1 MTRIL
6 RLRVSVYVV
15 DNGYLAPITQTDL
28 GRGYVTT
35 RWGTFK
41 VWPGDENRIHVLSDF
56 STKQTIPEVIKEEA
70 DSGLGT
76 GHLATYKL
84 PDRTLFVLEK
94 AQLEVPTTPME
105 VNLSL
110 RTLKELAD
118 CLGCTTSLGEVRE
131 SIRRRLK
138 YRPPMLSR

>member
-1 MTRIL
+1 MTRIRL
-6 RLRVSVYVV
+6 LRVSEYAV

-41 VWPGDENRIHVLSDF
+41 VWPGEENRIHVLSDF

-70 DSGLGT
+70 DLGLGT
-76 GHLATYKL
+76 GQLATYSL
-84 PDRTLFVLEK
+84 PDRTLFVLEG
-94 AQLEVPTTPME
+94 AQLEVQTTPIG
-105 VNLSL
+105 VNLSQ

-118 CLGCTTSLGEVRE
+118 CLGCPTSLVDVRE
-131 SIRRRLK
+131 NIRKRLK